1 MKTNIL
7 INTDKN
13 NLNIFDCDEIG
24 QFFANNQPENFIED
38 SKLLFN
44 IQNQDINTNMN
55 NSLDLPNKN
64 KSHGSSI
71 KTNATIGEISQKGN
85 EDFSFFSFNNEQT
98 NNFNIIQK
106 KKELTKESIEIL
118 NNFIS
123 KEKLIIS
130 NINNINETQNSY
142 AGNTSIKDIK
152 NNLFAIDNKLS
163 IYFKKPYMRRNIK
176 KKKDIIKNYYEGVQ
190 EEDEKIKF
198 DDIKMEDL
206 KDDDSK
212 TNNDSI
218 DEMNTVLEKKNHNK
232 YHKY

>member
-130 NINNINETQNSY
+130 NINNINETQNSC

-218 DEMNTVLEKKNHNK
+218 DEMNTVLEKKK
-232 YHKY
+232 SQ